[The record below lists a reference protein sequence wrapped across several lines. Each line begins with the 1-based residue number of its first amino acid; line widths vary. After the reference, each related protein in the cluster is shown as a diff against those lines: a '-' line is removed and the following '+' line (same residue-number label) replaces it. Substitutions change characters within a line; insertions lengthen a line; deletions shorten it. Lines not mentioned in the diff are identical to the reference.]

1 MSSVMIGHRS
11 HRRVRCTACNKSM
24 RSDNLKQHQTVHKGI
39 LLMAENQVR
48 GEDQQSTAPREES
61 NRKIEDIA
69 RKILQG
75 ETKSSAA
82 AAVVATSGVVKRK
95 FVCDGCGKGF
105 VSAQSLWN
113 HKNRR
118 LKPQL
123 ASSSGGAEPLTLSW
137 NGKSWQR
144 CGSKNL
150 CYRLNLGRDLSNLL
164 ERGAIKDDSL
174 NSTQKEYIEMYKSLF
189 LDD

>member
-1 MSSVMIGHRS
+1 M
-11 HRRVRCTACNKSM
+11 
-24 RSDNLKQHQTVHKGI
+24 
-39 LLMAENQVR
+39 
-48 GEDQQSTAPREES
+48 
-61 NRKIEDIA
+61 
-69 RKILQG
+69 
-75 ETKSSAA
+75 
-82 AAVVATSGVVKRK
+82 VKRK

-105 VSAQSLWN
+105 VRSQSLWN

-118 LKPQL
+118 LKPQV
-123 ASSSGGAEPLTLSW
+123 ASPSGGGGGAEPLTLSW

>member
-1 MSSVMIGHRS
+1 
-11 HRRVRCTACNKSM
+11 M
-24 RSDNLKQHQTVHKGI
+24 RSDNLKQHRTTQKAI

-48 GEDQQSTAPREES
+48 GEDQQSTATRKES
-61 NRKIEDIA
+61 NRKIEVIA

-75 ETKSSAA
+75 ETNSSA

-137 NGKSWQR
+137 NGKSWQQ

-164 ERGAIKDDSL
+164 ERGAIKDYSL
-174 NSTQKEYIEMYKSLF
+174 NSTQKEYIEIYKSLF

>member
-1 MSSVMIGHRS
+1 MVDRHQ
-11 HRRVRCTACNKSM
+11 RVDCTICDKSM
-24 RSDNLKQHQTVHKGI
+24 RSNNLKQHRATHKGI

-48 GEDQQSTAPREES
+48 REDQQSTAPREES

-75 ETKSSAA
+75 ETNSS

-118 LKPQL
+118 LKPQVT
-123 ASSSGGAEPLTLSW
+123 SPSGGVEPLTLSW

-164 ERGAIKDDSL
+164 ERGAIKDNSL
-174 NSTQKEYIEMYKSLF
+174 NSTQKECIEMYKSLF